1 MGPTERSR
9 SRPKVAFV
17 VALTLLL
24 PAAALIS
31 GTDALLP
38 IASLP
43 AILLLP
49 ALVLGQRRRPPSG
62 PTESD
67 EGSGGDG
74 GSPRPERPKGLPGGG
89 LPLLHAKQSSRRYRG
104 TARTTLVPS
113 RERRPAREPAQPRV
127 PARVS

>member
-1 MGPTERSR
+1 M
-9 SRPKVAFV
+9 AFV

-31 GTDALLP
+31 GMDAVLP

-49 ALVLGQRRRPPSG
+49 ALMLGRRRRPPD
-62 PTESD
+62 PTDTD

-74 GSPRPERPKGLPGGG
+74 GSPRPDRPNGLPGGG
-89 LPLLHAKQSSRRYRG
+89 LPMLDAQQSSRRYRG
-104 TARTTLVPS
+104 TQRTTLLPA
-113 RERRPAREPAQPRV
+113 RERRPAREPVRPRPHV
-127 PARVS
+127 PARVH